1 MEKTKEKGFIGRAAR
16 LALAAALALST
27 CLSQA
32 ATYADTESIHI
43 SSYEIKGGYA
53 PVNEGV
59 GYRTDS
65 GEVSYCYDHDAY
77 GPG

>member
-1 MEKTKEKGFIGRAAR
+1 MEKTRKGLIGRAAR

-32 ATYADTESIHI
+32 AAYADMESIHI